1 VIASTIAATVAAA
14 ISFGVG
20 VVFFGLR
27 PPIGHLARISLA
39 TAAMVLVLGAVAKS
53 GTTVSLV
60 VHVSLGAGVYCLVLA
75 VCYAPTLKKM
85 LLDRAK
91 SAAPAEV

>member
-1 VIASTIAATVAAA
+1 
-14 ISFGVG
+14 
-20 VVFFGLR
+20 
-27 PPIGHLARISLA
+27 
-39 TAAMVLVLGAVAKS
+39 
-53 GTTVSLV
+53 VSLV